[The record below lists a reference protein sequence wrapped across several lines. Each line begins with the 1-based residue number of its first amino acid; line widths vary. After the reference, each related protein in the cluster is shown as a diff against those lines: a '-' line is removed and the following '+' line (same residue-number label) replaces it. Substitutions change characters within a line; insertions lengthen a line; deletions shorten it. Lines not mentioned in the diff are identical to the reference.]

1 MASLYSHPNIDL
13 LKESSNTLWSCKHQ
27 GEGVIT
33 VIGVNAIEAVVTMVP
48 HSIKILGAEWAD
60 QVFVVEKLGL
70 DIDAMGGVTEAVLN
84 EL

>member
-27 GEGVIT
+27 EEAAMAVID
-33 VIGVNAIEAVVTMVP
+33 VKAIEVVVAMVP
-48 HSIKILGAEWAD
+48 HSVEILGAEWAD
-60 QVFVVEKLGL
+60 WVFVVEKPGL
-70 DIDAMGGVTEAVLN
+70 DVAAMGGVTEAVLN